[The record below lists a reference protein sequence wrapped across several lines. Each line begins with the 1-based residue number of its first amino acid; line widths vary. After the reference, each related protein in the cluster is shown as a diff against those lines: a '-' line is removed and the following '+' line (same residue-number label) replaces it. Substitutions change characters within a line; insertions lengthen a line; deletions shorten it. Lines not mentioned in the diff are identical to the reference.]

1 MVGKTGHGFGCIT
14 VSPLHILQGKFNLL
28 LYIVILPVFTSIYIY
43 VHSYELQ
50 FKSTCFA
57 LILWKLPR
65 LDISKTNAEKHGID

>member
-14 VSPLHILQGKFNLL
+14 VSPFHILQGKFNLL

-57 LILWKLPR
+57 LILWKLPG
-65 LDISKTNAEKHGID
+65 LSISNQMPKNTG